1 MFRKIL
7 VATDGSPLSAKAAD
21 AAVAYARE
29 AGAELLALSVA
40 VLYPLPPEVGAFTDV
55 AALENAARAEAQQFL
70 EPIAAA
76 AAREH
81 VKCDLVVRYAARP
94 WEEIIAVAEEQGCD
108 CIWMGSHGRTGVD
121 RLLLGSEAQKVL
133 SHTTIPVMVYR

>member
-7 VATDGSPLSAKAAD
+7 VATDGSPLSAKAAE
-21 AAVAYARE
+21 AAVAYGRE
-29 AGAELLALSVA
+29 AGAELVALSIA
-40 VLYPLPPEVGAFTDV
+40 VMIPLPPEAGAFTDV
-55 AALENAARAEAQQFL
+55 AAFEAAARNEARQFL

-81 VKCDLVVRYAARP
+81 VKCDLVVRYAPNP
-94 WEEIIAVAEEQGCD
+94 WQEIIAVAEEQGCD
-108 CIWMGSHGRTGVD
+108 CIWMGSHGRTGLD

-133 SHTTIPVMVYR
+133 THTKIPVMVYR